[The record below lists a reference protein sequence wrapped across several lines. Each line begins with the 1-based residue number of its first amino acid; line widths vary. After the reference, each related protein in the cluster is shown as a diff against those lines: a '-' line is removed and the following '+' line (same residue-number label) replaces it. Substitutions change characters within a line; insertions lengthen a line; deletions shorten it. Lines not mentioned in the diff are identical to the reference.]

1 MKKSSVLVTGG
12 CGFIGSQIVD
22 LLVSKN
28 YKVRVLD
35 NLDPQVH
42 TSGKM
47 PPWINSGAEYIQG
60 DVRDARALENALKSI
75 DAVIH
80 DAAAVG
86 VGQSQYQIKHYSD
99 VNIGGTA
106 NLLDLIVNKFRDK
119 IRKIIVA
126 SSMSCYGEGSYL
138 CPKCGPTLAEL
149 RTSEAMQSGKW
160 EVPCPKCKAWLKS
173 IGTPESKPF
182 ECNSIYA
189 ITKKVQ
195 EEMVLNIG
203 QTYKIPAVA
212 LRYFN
217 VYGPRQSLSN
227 PYTGV
232 AAIFLSRLKNNNPPV
247 IYEDGLQT
255 RDFISVHDIAK
266 ANLLALE
273 NSGGDYQSFNVGTGK
288 AISVLEIAQ
297 KLAKLLGKNIQPDI
311 TKKFRSG
318 DIRHCVSDIG
328 KIRKTFGFRPEWDF
342 ERGMKELMEWSQSQT
357 AEDKFET
364 VTKELRSKG
373 LL

>member
-1 MKKSSVLVTGG
+1 MKIIVTGG

-22 LLVSKN
+22 LLVSTGHQ
-28 YKVRVLD
+28 VRVLD

-42 TSGKM
+42 TTGKM
-47 PPWINSGAEYIQG
+47 PAWANPGAEYIEG
-60 DVRDARALENALKSI
+60 DLRSVETLDKALKSI

-80 DAAAVG
+80 NAATVG

-106 NLLDLIVNKFRDK
+106 NLLDLVVNKYRDK

-126 SSMSCYGEGSYL
+126 SSMSCYGEGSYV
-138 CPKCGPTLAEL
+138 CPKCGPSSAAP
-149 RTSEAMQSGKW
+149 RDPGAMQAGKW
-160 EVPCPKCKAWLKS
+160 EVPCSKCGAWLKPV
-173 IGTPESKPF
+173 GTTEAKPF
-182 ECNSIYA
+182 ECTSIYA

-203 QTYKIPAVA
+203 QTYKIPSVA

-232 AAIFLSRLKNNNPPV
+232 AAIFLSRLKNNNRPV

-255 RDFISVHDIAK
+255 RDFVSVHDIAK

-273 NSGGDYQSFNVGTGK
+273 SNKADYQSFNVGTGK
-288 AISVLEIAQ
+288 AVSVLEIAQ
-297 KLAKLLGKNIQPDI
+297 KLSKLLGKNIQPDI
-311 TKKFRSG
+311 TKKFRPG
-318 DIRHCVSDIG
+318 DIRHCFSDIS
-328 KIRKTFGFRPEWDF
+328 KISKTLGFKPAWDF
-342 ERGMKELMEWSQSQT
+342 ERGMKELIEWSESQKAT
-357 AEDKFET
+357 DRFLAAT
-364 VTKELRSKG
+364 QELKAKG
-373 LL
+373 LMEA